1 MKKSI
6 RNYYVLTGGP
16 GTGKTSLLT
25 LLAEK
30 GFPCIPEVA
39 REIIKEQV
47 LNRGS
52 ALPWADKEAYAN
64 RMWSESLCSYKLT
77 LQRFENEVVFFDRG
91 LLDRICYM
99 EMEDIKISQEIQDD
113 LSSALYKK
121 VFILPPWEEIYVTDS
136 ERKQSW
142 AEALETFESMKKVYE
157 KYGYETIEVPKLSI
171 AERVQFIERNL

>member
-1 MKKSI
+1 
-6 RNYYVLTGGP
+6 
-16 GTGKTSLLT
+16 
-25 LLAEK
+25 
-30 GFPCIPEVA
+30 IPEVA

-77 LQRFENEVVFFDRG
+77 VQRFENEVVFFDRG
-91 LLDRICYM
+91 LLDSICYM

-121 VFILPPWEEIYVTDS
+121 VFILPPSEEVYVTD
-136 ERKQSW
+136 
-142 AEALETFESMKKVYE
+142 
-157 KYGYETIEVPKLSI
+157 
-171 AERVQFIERNL
+171 